1 MRLEDDPKVKKLP
14 SKRMRE
20 QLALLAVKGDAKRA
34 AKANQG
40 A

>member
-1 MRLEDDPKVKKLP
+1 MKFIDDPKVKKQP

-20 QLALLAVKGDAKRA
+20 QLAILAVKGDAKRA